1 MTNAAGRMNP
11 ITRGVLLA
19 LAAAAAFGVSTPFVQ
34 LAGRGLGPFTTAG
47 LLYGGAAALALVTG
61 GRGPLPRSSWRTLAG
76 MALAGAFVAPA
87 LLAAGLARSSG
98 ASASLLLN
106 LEAVFTVALGA
117 LVHREAVGGRVW
129 VAVAAIAGGGALLV
143 LDHGGRF
150 AFDAGL
156 LLVVAA
162 TVGWAIDN
170 TLSRGVA
177 DLDPGR
183 VVVAKGAL
191 GAAVSTVVAILLREP
206 LPSLAAAAGLLTCGA
221 LGYGASLRL
230 YLLAQRTLGSARTGS
245 VFAVGPFLGA
255 LVAVALGEPLGGTLT
270 LLGGGAIAL
279 GMWLHVTESHDHPH
293 DHPALGHDHPH
304 RHDDGHHDH
313 VHPGL
318 PPSTVHS
325 HTHEHVATS
334 HSHPHGEDVH
344 HRHH

>member
-1 MTNAAGRMNP
+1 MTP

-19 LAAAAAFGVSTPFVQ
+19 LAAAIAFGISTPFVQ
-34 LAGRGLGPFTTAG
+34 LAGSGLGPFTTAG
-47 LLYGGAAALALVTG
+47 LLYGGAAALAAVTG
-61 GRGPLPRSSWRTLAG
+61 GFGALPRTAWPTLGA
-76 MALAGAFVAPA
+76 MALAGAFFAPA

-98 ASASLLLN
+98 TAASLLLN

-129 VAVAAIAGGGALLV
+129 GAVVAIAGGGALLV
-143 LDHGGRF
+143 LDHGGRL
-150 AFDAGL
+150 ALDAGL
-156 LLVVAA
+156 LFVVAA
-162 TVGWAIDN
+162 TFGWAIDN

-183 VVVAKGAL
+183 VVVAKGTLGSLVSFVVAATLHEPMPAL
-191 GAAVSTVVAILLREP
+191 SAAV
-206 LPSLAAAAGLLTCGA
+206 GLLVCGA

-255 LVAVALGEPLGGTLT
+255 LVAVGLGEPLGGWLT
-270 LLGGGAIAL
+270 LLGGLAI
-279 GMWLHVTESHDHPH
+279 GVGVWLHVTETHEHAHDHP
-293 DHPALGHDHPH
+293 GESHDHPH

-318 PPSTVHS
+318 PPSVVHTHP
-325 HTHEHVATS
+325 HTHEPLAHT
-334 HSHPHGEDVH
+334 HPHGEDVH